1 MLSEKMINL
10 RKKSGM
16 SQQEL
21 ADRISVTRQTI
32 SNWECGQGA
41 PALDKAA
48 ELAALYHISLDDLVG
63 DHVGIVVRPKRSGN
77 RLLKNLEGKRVKI
90 SCKDKEIAMQVGF
103 DWGYSG
109 IVKVLEVTNDWMRI
123 EYTRTRENSLTK
135 KETVIKLMEI
145 GTFNGFEL
153 VEDEV

>member
-1 MLSEKMINL
+1 MLSEKLITL
-10 RKKSGM
+10 RKKSGL

-48 ELAALYHISLDDLVG
+48 ELAAIFYVSLDDLVG
-63 DHVGIVVRPKRSGN
+63 DHVGIIVKSKSN
-77 RLLKNLEGKRVKI
+77 RLLKNLEGRRVKI

-109 IVKVLEVTNDWMRI
+109 IVKVLEVTDEWLRV
-123 EYTRTRENSLTK
+123 EYTRTKDNSLIK
-135 KETVIKLMEI
+135 KETVVKLMEI

-153 VEDEV
+153 VEDDHD

>member
-1 MLSEKMINL
+1 MLSEKLIAL
-10 RKKSGM
+10 RKKSSM

-48 ELAALYHISLDDLVG
+48 ELAAIFHVGLDDLVG
-63 DHVGIVVRPKRSGN
+63 DHVDIIVKSKKNPN
-77 RLLKNLEGKRVKI
+77 RLLKNLEGRRVRI
-90 SCKDKEIAMQVGF
+90 SCKDKEITMQVGF

-109 IVKVLEVTNDWMRI
+109 IVKVLEVTDEWMRI
-123 EYTRTRENSLTK
+123 EYTRTKENSLTK
-135 KETVIKLMEI
+135 KETVVKLMEI
-145 GTFNGFEL
+145 GTFDGFEL